1 MAIITRLPADDPRKW
16 LGDYLTKNV
25 YHWKY
30 DNRND
35 WSVFRHGLSE
45 LTRDDLVPHHPE
57 LFATGITSN
66 LYLNGNGFIYLDD
79 INNSGFTDTKI
90 NFLHKEFPQGYPG
103 EGNFLANISC
113 AVSLV
118 RPNRCLAGAGLFF
131 KNKTTDSFC
140 FFGIRGDTSLSSGG
154 ILSVV
159 EFTAPGDFGA
169 GAVTEAVASFHE
181 TPTPAFYLRIE
192 RVDRTQTQL
201 YWSTDGIGW
210 NTYETYVASDSLF
223 FDANTLGFGW
233 WLKPTGELAP
243 EQQISVSFDWVAHTE
258 SV

>member
-1 MAIITRLPADDPRKW
+1 M
-16 LGDYLTKNV
+16 
-25 YHWKY
+25 
-30 DNRND
+30 
-35 WSVFRHGLSE
+35 
-45 LTRDDLVPHHPE
+45 
-57 LFATGITSN
+57 
-66 LYLNGNGFIYLDD
+66 
-79 INNSGFTDTKI
+79 
-90 NFLHKEFPQGYPG
+90 
-103 EGNFLANISC
+103 
-113 AVSLV
+113 

-258 SV
+258 SI